1 MHVSTSVGAPESLLL
16 YLVLC
21 CSASF
26 SSVLL
31 LLWCTY
37 LFPLGGCLV
46 LLFIL
51 VSMTKC
57 SPFLF
62 TSSLS
67 FSQQVVVVLIGT
79 NNHGN
84 TAEQVAEGIE
94 SAAWCIQSKLPSS
107 KIVVLVGRCLVLN

>member
-1 MHVSTSVGAPESLLL
+1 M
-16 YLVLC
+16 
-21 CSASF
+21 
-26 SSVLL
+26 
-31 LLWCTY
+31 
-37 LFPLGGCLV
+37 
-46 LLFIL
+46 LFIL